1 MSTQQSRS
9 EGHRISAPD
18 GTNSL
23 GSAEAT
29 IKQLRSQN
37 DQLWKIIEKQ
47 KTVITNLQKDNQK
60 LAHERDKL
68 LLKIRDI
75 DAFERPEENNVKGG
89 NENKVIADNINDI
102 TSTSDTIRIRTS
114 TPPPPISRLSKSFL
128 QLQKQQLETELHSE
142 ALIIPET
149 SASSSLSVSNE
160 SSSRNLPPP
169 VVVHEPSPERL
180 NFEHEKD
187 SEHQLDEASSRD
199 DSKSVSSQ
207 NDTVTLNLTNTFNPQ
222 QSLPD
227 SNPSGSSSLDTQIL
241 PSPLN
246 LDQNSRLQNAH
257 SSHQNPPPSPSMSTK
272 SSESESLSSGSCSRH
287 RRHSTTQTIDTE
299 LDILEDADNHVQFHQ
314 PPLKDSSPKPPSQY
328 INIQS
333 SEGDEISD
341 KSQDSSTQNLKKVPE
356 PLGLAHPRL
365 GTPQRSPGLPSS
377 PRAYIFNNDEQDS
390 LNYNKYP
397 QSVIHNQAI
406 DRSQPIRSHSL
417 PAGDNEKPEDE
428 KSWRDSQISNNESLD
443 IGIKDKSLRA
453 SRSFSHVP
461 TGPRSRISMMPPPH
475 GEYPEFRNLNPNNIS
490 LPNQG
495 QIDNPS
501 ANPSQGQQ
509 LQSFQSLP
517 PLSQQSQSPPRSE
530 APTPSITSDG
540 ISGIAVKVIGSN
552 KKTNDKGKEVLA
564 FIISVGQARVVDGC
578 IVGMEKELWRVEK
591 FYSDFLSLDGKLK
604 QRHSKSTINKIGK
617 LPDKNL
623 FHNNAPSK
631 VDQRKTALEQYLQH
645 IISLPLRDNKD
656 SNDLCKFLSTNVIE
670 QDKDSQP
677 TGYKEGYLTKKGKSF
692 GGWKTRYFV
701 LKSPVL
707 EYYESKDGSQL
718 GSIRLTHAQIGRQ
731 QSSNDTDKDNENSY
745 RHAFLILEPKPGSK
759 AQNTRHVLC
768 AESDAERDEWVEA
781 LLQYVG
787 VTEEEAERR
796 RQKREKEKKAKDT
809 AKTER
814 KKGNNDSISS
824 TCTITSEA
832 SVAHGYQNDQLS
844 QNGQWNAQPMLGI
857 SVSQAQ
863 KRASMMEEMERIRKY
878 TGTPEPRD
886 VSPSS
891 SQVVAVVSSNNSSPG
906 QSSTRRDR
914 PHDDQISEKKK
925 NSRKTFFGNM
935 FGSKDDKKKYHD
947 IRPDVSKI
955 VFGIPL
961 DQAIS
966 VARIKEGYELPAVV
980 YRCIEYLDANE
991 ADKEEGIYRLSGAAM
1006 TLKHLKDR
1014 FNTEGD
1020 VDLLHQGELYDIH
1033 AVAGLLKLYL
1043 RELPTSVLTREL
1055 HMEFVNVVD
1064 LLDRRDRINELGRLV
1079 SALPLSNYTLLRA
1092 LTGHLIRIVQ
1102 NSEINKMTVR
1112 NIGIVFSPTLGIP
1125 AGVFSLFMAEFD
1137 YIFFTDSDGV
1147 AAPKTLE
1154 APENHGYQP
1163 PTTDFSSQTTPDN
1176 QQQLKNVNP
1185 DEDITSPTALSP
1197 KNALRRRDIRDEVTG
1212 RSNRNSVHYMDN
1224 APDAVVGLERKL
1236 TVTKS
1241 SLRKNSVQ
1249 NDNDD
1254 SSEEEVNDLALQVED
1269 VDYDA
1274 ESVSSVSAEEFVAS
1288 SPPNSSNF
1296 SLPSPRTQ
1304 VPLSPRTQAPSLQL
1318 PQLNYYEMSDD
1329 TSETHQKSVTGYADD
1344 VKLSV

>member
-23 GSAEAT
+23 GSTEAT

-60 LAHERDKL
+60 LAHERDRL

-89 NENKVIADNINDI
+89 NETKVIADNINDN
-102 TSTSDTIRIRTS
+102 TSTSDAIRIRTN
-114 TPPPPISRLSKSFL
+114 TPPPPTSRLSKSFL
-128 QLQKQQLETELHSE
+128 QSQKQQLETELLTRSSQSQHQDSE
-142 ALIIPET
+142 TLIIPET
-149 SASSSLSVSNE
+149 SAPSSLSVSNE
-160 SSSRNLPPP
+160 SNSRNLPP
-169 VVVHEPSPERL
+169 VVVHEPSPERS

-187 SEHQLDEASSRD
+187 SETQLDEASSRD
-199 DSKSVSSQ
+199 NS
-207 NDTVTLNLTNTFNPQ
+207 NIVTLNLVNEFNSQ

-227 SNPSGSSSLDTQIL
+227 SNPSGSSSIDTQTL

-246 LDQNSRLQNAH
+246 LDQSLQN
-257 SSHQNPPPSPSMSTK
+257 SKLQQNPPPSPSMSTK

-299 LDILEDADNHVQFHQ
+299 LDILEDADTHIQFPQ
-314 PPLKDSSPKPPSQY
+314 LSLKDSSPRPSSQY
-328 INIQS
+328 INIQGP
-333 SEGDEISD
+333 EADEI
-341 KSQDSSTQNLKKVPE
+341 STQNLKKVPE
-356 PLGLAHPRL
+356 PLGLTHPVSQKL
-365 GTPQRSPGLPSS
+365 GTSQRSPGLPSS
-377 PRAYIFNNDEQDS
+377 PKAYIYNNDEQLNDANAS
-390 LNYNKYP
+390 SRNFIVNQDNMNYNKYS
-397 QSVIHNQAI
+397 QSVSHNQAVE
-406 DRSQPIRSHSL
+406 RSQPFRSHSL
-417 PAGDNEKPEDE
+417 PTGDHEKPEDE
-428 KSWRDSQISNNESLD
+428 RSWRDSQTSTSESLD
-443 IGIKDKSLRA
+443 IGMKDRSLRA

-509 LQSFQSLP
+509 LQSFQSP
-517 PLSQQSQSPPRSE
+517 SPLSQQSQIPPRSE

-578 IVGMEKELWRVEK
+578 IVGMEKELWR
-591 FYSDFLSLDGKLK
+591 LK

-631 VDQRKTALEQYLQH
+631 VDARKTALEQYLQH
-645 IISLPLRDNKD
+645 IISLPLRDTKD

-670 QDKDSQP
+670 QDDKDSQQP
-677 TGYKEGYLTKKGKSF
+677 GYKEGYLTKKGKSF
-692 GGWKTRYFV
+692 GGWKSRYFV

-707 EYYESKDGSQL
+707 EYYESKDGSHL

-731 QSSNDTDKDNENSY
+731 QTSNDTDKDNENSY

-759 AQNTRHVLC
+759 QQNTRHVLC

-787 VTEEEAERR
+787 
-796 RQKREKEKKAKDT
+796 
-809 AKTER
+809 
-814 KKGNNDSISS
+814 I
-824 TCTITSEA
+824 
-832 SVAHGYQNDQLS
+832 S
-844 QNGQWNAQPMLGI
+844 QNGQWNAQPMLGVSI
-857 SVSQAQ
+857 SQAQ
-863 KRASMMEEMERIRKY
+863 KRSSMLEEIERIRKY
-878 TGTPEPRD
+878 NGTPEPRD

-891 SQVVAVVSSNNSSPG
+891 SQVVAVVSSNNSSLG

-914 PHDDQISEKKK
+914 PHDDQIAEKRK

-935 FGSKDDKKKYHD
+935 FGSRDDKKRNND
-947 IRPDVSKI
+947 IRPDVSKV

-961 DQAIS
+961 DQAIA

-980 YRCIEYLDANE
+980 YRCIEYLDAYD

-1020 VDLLHQGELYDIH
+1020 VDLLHQGEHYDVH

-1102 NSEINKMTVR
+1102 NSDINKMTVR

-1154 APENHGYQP
+1154 AAPENHEYHQP
-1163 PTTDFSSQTTPDN
+1163 STTDFSSQPTSDS
-1176 QQQLKNVNP
+1176 QQQLKNVSP
-1185 DEDITSPTALSP
+1185 DEDPTSPTALSP
-1197 KNALRRRDIRDEVTG
+1197 KNALRRRDIREEITG

-1224 APDAVVGLERKL
+1224 APDVVVGLERKL

-1241 SLRKNSVQ
+1241 SLRKNDQ
-1249 NDNDD
+1249 NDD

-1274 ESVSSVSAEEFVAS
+1274 ESVSSVSIEEFVPS

-1296 SLPSPRTQ
+1296 PLQSPRTL
-1304 VPLSPRTQAPSLQL
+1304 VPPSLL
-1318 PQLNYYEMSDD
+1318 PQNYLEMSDD
-1329 TSETHQKSVTGYADD
+1329 TSETQQNSVAGYADD
-1344 VKLSV
+1344 VKL

>member
-89 NENKVIADNINDI
+89 NETKVIADNINDI
-102 TSTSDTIRIRTS
+102 TSTSDAIRIRTS

-128 QLQKQQLETELHSE
+128 QLQKQQTETELHSE

-187 SEHQLDEASSRD
+187 SEHQLDEATSRD

-207 NDTVTLNLTNTFNPQ
+207 NDTVALNLTNTVNSQ

-246 LDQNSRLQNAH
+246 LDQNSRLQHAH

-299 LDILEDADNHVQFHQ
+299 LDILEDADNHVQFPQ
-314 PPLKDSSPKPPSQY
+314 PSLKDSSPKPPSQY

-390 LNYNKYP
+390 MNYNKYP
-397 QSVIHNQAI
+397 QSVSHNQAI

-417 PAGDNEKPEDE
+417 PSGDNEKPEDE
-428 KSWRDSQISNNESLD
+428 KSRRDSQISNNESLD
-443 IGIKDKSLRA
+443 IGIKDRSLRA

-670 QDKDSQP
+670 QDDKDSQP
-677 TGYKEGYLTKKGKSF
+677 TGFKEGYLTKKGKSF
-692 GGWKTRYFV
+692 GGWKSRYFV

-787 VTEEEAERR
+787 
-796 RQKREKEKKAKDT
+796 
-809 AKTER
+809 
-814 KKGNNDSISS
+814 
-824 TCTITSEA
+824 
-832 SVAHGYQNDQLS
+832 LS

-891 SQVVAVVSSNNSSPG
+891 SQVVAVVSSNNSSQG

-980 YRCIEYLDANE
+980 YRCIEYLDAND

-1020 VDLLHQGELYDIH
+1020 VDLLHQGEHYDIH

-1079 SALPLSNYTLLRA
+1079 SALPLANYTLLRA

-1154 APENHGYQP
+1154 APENHGHYQP
-1163 PTTDFSSQTTPDN
+1163 PTTDFSSQTTSDN
-1176 QQQLKNVNP
+1176 PQQLKNVNP
-1185 DEDITSPTALSP
+1185 DENITSPTALSP
-1197 KNALRRRDIRDEVTG
+1197 KNALRRRDIREEVTG

-1241 SLRKNSVQ
+1241 SLRKNNDQ
-1249 NDNDD
+1249 NDDDD

-1274 ESVSSVSAEEFVAS
+1274 ESVSSVSAEEFAAS

-1318 PQLNYYEMSDD
+1318 PQSNYYEMSDD

-1344 VKLSV
+1344 VKLS